1 MKVKIHIELITDWGK
16 SKTVEACEFFRPMTE
31 FSAET
36 VGLSLDDGKKLLHAV
51 QQHVVESQTW
61 ELTEPYRICPTCLG
75 LQRLKDYQVR
85 RLDTVFGTV
94 RFRSPRL
101 ISCDCEPPFFLEV
114 AFCPFMLRLP
124 ERSTPELQRLQA
136 TLASE
141 MSYRRAANILR
152 RFLPASSNLNHATV
166 QNRTL
171 RLGER
176 LQAAGYAPAEAA
188 TPSSKAPAKV
198 TLTVDGGFVRSQATG
213 GPPNF
218 EIVTGRIVSPGDR
231 PYVFAWVR
239 SEAGS
244 MQERLMSVLRAKT
257 IAPEPQVSVIT
268 DGDTGVQ
275 HLHRLLAGRV
285 RSILDWF
292 HVSMRVR
299 WLEQIVSGL
308 DNHSETE
315 YYTKRLLAEYLAKLR
330 WHFWHANVKKAK
342 DKLRHIIALC
352 RCVIPETASFRTRL
366 DHLDDRAYEFFYF
379 LRSNKGTL
387 IDYGKRYR
395 AGKPVSTAMAESAVN
410 QVINARMCKRQ
421 QMRWSPRG
429 AHLLVQV
436 RCAVINGDLASRLR
450 RWSPLPPQSSIH
462 IVVTEPAF
470 A

>member
-1 MKVKIHIELITDWGK
+1 MKVKIHVELITDWGE
-16 SKTVEACEFFRPMTE
+16 SRTVEACEFARPMRE

-36 VGLSLDDGKKLLHAV
+36 VGLSLDDGKKLLQTL

-75 LQRLKDYQVR
+75 LQRLKDYRVR

-141 MSYRRAANILR
+141 MSYRRAAAMLR
-152 RFLPASSNLNHATV
+152 RFLPASSSHNYGTV
-166 QNRTL
+166 RNRTL

-188 TPSSKAPAKV
+188 PPSSTAKEPAEEV

-213 GPPNF
+213 GPRNF
-218 EIVTGRIVSPGDR
+218 EVVTGRIVSPGAR

-257 IAPEPQVSVIT
+257 AAPKPQVAVIT
-268 DGDTGVQ
+268 DGGNGVQ
-275 HLHRLLAGRV
+275 HLHRLLPGRV

-292 HVSMRVR
+292 HVSTWTTTVQNCLSSSP
-299 WLEQIVSGL
+299 WCG
-308 DNHSETE
+308 
-315 YYTKRLLAEYLAKLR
+315 
-330 WHFWHANVKKAK
+330 
-342 DKLRHIIALC
+342 IAL
-352 RCVIPETASFRTRL
+352 V
-366 DHLDDRAYEFFYF
+366 
-379 LRSNKGTL
+379 
-387 IDYGKRYR
+387 
-395 AGKPVSTAMAESAVN
+395 
-410 QVINARMCKRQ
+410 
-421 QMRWSPRG
+421 
-429 AHLLVQV
+429 
-436 RCAVINGDLASRLR
+436 
-450 RWSPLPPQSSIH
+450 
-462 IVVTEPAF
+462 
-470 A
+470 